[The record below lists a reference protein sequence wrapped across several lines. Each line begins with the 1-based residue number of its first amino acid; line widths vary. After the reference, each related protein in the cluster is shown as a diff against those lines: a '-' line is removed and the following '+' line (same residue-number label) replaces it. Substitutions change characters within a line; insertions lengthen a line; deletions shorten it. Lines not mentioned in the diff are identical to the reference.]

1 VPETAENPYRE
12 ETMRE
17 QHEEPVSRKEL
28 RRQVF
33 RWIRIQ
39 QVYLLPNGHRWRT
52 KTLYRRR
59 TSPEQQPVE
68 VQYFCA
74 LHPHIRLEQLQAP
87 VDHSLPGVVRTP
99 HPERPGRFLILF
111 CPECCG
117 AGYHRLHFPM
127 PAPFA
132 DLHIPSD

>member
-1 VPETAENPYRE
+1 
-12 ETMRE
+12 MRE
-17 QHEEPVSRKEL
+17 QPEESVSRREL

-33 RWIRIQ
+33 RWIRIH

-59 TSPEQQPVE
+59 TLQEQQPVE
-68 VQYFCA
+68 VRYLCA
-74 LHPHIRLEQLQAP
+74 LHPHIELAFLQPP
-87 VDHSLPGVVRTP
+87 VDHTLPGVIRFP

-117 AGYHRLHFPM
+117 AGYHSENF
-127 PAPFA
+127 PAPTP
-132 DLHIPSD
+132 PSHPAG

>member
-1 VPETAENPYRE
+1 
-12 ETMRE
+12 MRE
-17 QHEEPVSRKEL
+17 QPEEPVSRREM

-33 RWIRIQ
+33 RWVRIH
-39 QVYLLPNGHRWRT
+39 QVYLLPSGQRWRA

-59 TSPEQQPVE
+59 TLREQEPVE

-74 LHPHIRLEQLQAP
+74 LHPHIQLVLLQPP
-87 VDHSLPGVVRTP
+87 VDHTLPGVIRFP

-117 AGYHRLHFPM
+117 AGYNSLSFPM
-127 PAPFA
+127 PSPSTDSRFA
-132 DLHIPSD
+132 SE